1 MRSSSGSL
9 RKGITGDTL
18 TPTGTPARASAPIVR
33 SRRYRRR
40 GARLQD
46 ARQRPIQRGDR
57 DVDRGQAP
65 GRHRRDQVEVALDQ
79 ADLVIS
85 ENGCRAS
92 ASTSITERVMRS
104 RRSAGW

>member
-18 TPTGTPARASAPIVR
+18 TPTGTPARARVSECAQPPPA
-33 SRRYRRR
+33 RRR
-40 GARLQD
+40 GAPA
-46 ARQRPIQRGDR
+46 ARQRPIERGDG

-65 GRHRRDQVEVALDQ
+65 RRHRRDQVEVALDP
-79 ADLVIS
+79 ADLVTS
-85 ENGCRAS
+85 EKGGAHS
-92 ASTSITERVMRS
+92 ASTSITLRVMRS